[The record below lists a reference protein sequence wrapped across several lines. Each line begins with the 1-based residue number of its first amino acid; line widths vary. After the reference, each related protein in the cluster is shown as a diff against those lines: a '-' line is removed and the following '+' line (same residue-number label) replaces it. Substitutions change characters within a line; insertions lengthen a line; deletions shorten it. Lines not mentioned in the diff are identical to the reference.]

1 MPPLPSF
8 PFERLNT
15 RIPHTHDKKYH
26 CAKPLA
32 PFVQISERELE
43 ITMRNRRSWME
54 IVFEGMLALS
64 YICAGTACAGI
75 VITRLSEGDPEW
87 HASPQVSN
95 IEATPPPPEA
105 AQEQP
110 GLR

>member
-1 MPPLPSF
+1 
-8 PFERLNT
+8 
-15 RIPHTHDKKYH
+15 
-26 CAKPLA
+26 
-32 PFVQISERELE
+32 
-43 ITMRNRRSWME
+43 ME

-95 IEATPPPPEA
+95 IEATPQPPEA